1 MSNKQPETQQE
12 LLTSEL
18 HDTLLRRQAT
28 LQTQAHTIIH
38 DLAIVELL
46 AQAGRVAQHGS
57 SVYGLMVWRDI
68 DFGVYTHNISLQ
80 YAYKI
85 LLPLFLNP
93 RVQRVRY
100 LNDSGLFRPD
110 DPMQERY
117 YFGLYYIDEQSEEWK
132 IDISFWL
139 RGDEHQEPVHDA
151 IVQQLTPETRVTIL
165 WIKDIWYRL
174 PAYRDTVYST
184 DIYDAVLSHHVR
196 TPAEFDRYLEERGK
210 PTREE

>member
-117 YFGLYYIDEQSEEWK
+117 YFGL
-132 IDISFWL
+132 L
-139 RGDEHQEPVHDA
+139 
-151 IVQQLTPETRVTIL
+151 L
-165 WIKDIWYRL
+165 YR
-174 PAYRDTVYST
+174 
-184 DIYDAVLSHHVR
+184 
-196 TPAEFDRYLEERGK
+196 
-210 PTREE
+210 